1 MSGDGRSDA
10 CLPDGRCAFPVVEDR
25 GGRTV
30 RKLRVRV
37 LRSARLLLLVALL
50 SSACAGATL
59 PPDASVHGHLTDA
72 LLKEATWMSAG
83 LAVVATVWLLVALV
97 LGLRKR
103 PVDTA
108 RADSPLSR
116 AAVLG
121 LALGAFLLLDGHL
134 WLGNTRVIGV
144 LKLALAE
151 LGASP
156 DAVRIEVNAQRW
168 AFLFRHPGTD
178 GRFNTDDDVV
188 TTNTLRVPAGRPLL
202 LQLAASDVVH
212 GLHIPALRIQA
223 EAIPG
228 RITKLWAV
236 PTGEGVHDFQC
247 SQHCGTAHY
256 RMRGQL
262 EVLPPAR
269 YDAWLAAESA
279 RAASRVDPED
289 PQRNWGWE
297 WRP

>member
-1 MSGDGRSDA
+1 
-10 CLPDGRCAFPVVEDR
+10 
-25 GGRTV
+25 
-30 RKLRVRV
+30 
-37 LRSARLLLLVALL
+37 
-50 SSACAGATL
+50 
-59 PPDASVHGHLTDA
+59 
-72 LLKEATWMSAG
+72 MSAG

-121 LALGAFLLLDGHL
+121 AGAGRLPAARRTPLARQYAGD
-134 WLGNTRVIGV
+134 RGV
-144 LKLALAE
+144 EGRARRARS
-151 LGASP
+151 SP

-223 EAIPG
+223 DAIPG
-228 RITKLWAV
+228 RITKLWAI

-262 EVLPPAR
+262 EVLPPER

-289 PQRNWGWE
+289 PQRHWGWE